1 VLLRSNCEDP
11 LQPHLL
17 ALPDFVEPM
26 KAKLVASMSAANW
39 IHEIKF
45 EEYSALALRGGSQT
59 RVLSRN
65 KKDLRKNSSNLP
77 WMVSP
82 WAALQKHRKR
92 EQNRRQPRGRI

>member
-45 EEYSALALRGGSQT
+45 EEYSALALRGGS
-59 RVLSRN
+59 
-65 KKDLRKNSSNLP
+65 
-77 WMVSP
+77 
-82 WAALQKHRKR
+82 
-92 EQNRRQPRGRI
+92 